1 MAFRAAGLALSSG
14 FACSIGCPG
23 GAIGRRMESIIDLFR
38 RRRFDR
44 EDFIAG
50 GKSFSDAKPQHRK
63 CQSVFG
69 VDDCEDER
77 EVTLRS
83 AGEHE

>member
-1 MAFRAAGLALSSG
+1 
-14 FACSIGCPG
+14 
-23 GAIGRRMESIIDLFR
+23 MESIIDLFR
-38 RRRFDR
+38 RRGFDR

-50 GKSFSDAKPQHRK
+50 GESFSDAKPQHRK

-69 VDDCEDER
+69 VDDVKEER

-83 AGEHE
+83 AGERE